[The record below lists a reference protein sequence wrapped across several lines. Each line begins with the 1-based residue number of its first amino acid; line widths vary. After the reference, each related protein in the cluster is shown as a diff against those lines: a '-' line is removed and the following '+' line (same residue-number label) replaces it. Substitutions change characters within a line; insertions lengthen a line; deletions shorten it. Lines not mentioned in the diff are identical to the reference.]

1 MPALKIRVEVGAVTA
16 ADSSACRGWDCDTPP
31 PRRRRHKEML
41 KSQPL
46 VPGNVS
52 LSGNTAFVVVIKV

>member
-1 MPALKIRVEVGAVTA
+1 MLSPLLTVVVVVGGIVTPPPPPP
-16 ADSSACRGWDCDTPP
+16 PP